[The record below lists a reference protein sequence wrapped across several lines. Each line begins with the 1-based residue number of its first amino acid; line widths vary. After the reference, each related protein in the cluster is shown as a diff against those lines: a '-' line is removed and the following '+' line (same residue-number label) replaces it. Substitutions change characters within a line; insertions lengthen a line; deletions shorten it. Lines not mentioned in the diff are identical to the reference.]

1 MKIFLGIASCVI
13 FNFEELSLILGSVV
27 IVGRLIIGIMFGIVM
42 VRIVIVGDIIVANV
56 TVDMEFLVGIMMKEG
71 LFGSL
76 VVVFIG
82 VNHTIA

>member
-1 MKIFLGIASCVI
+1 
-13 FNFEELSLILGSVV
+13 
-27 IVGRLIIGIMFGIVM
+27 M
-42 VRIVIVGDIIVANV
+42 VRIVIVGNIIVANV

-82 VNHTIA
+82 VNHTIAWIGVIHKVLAFGL